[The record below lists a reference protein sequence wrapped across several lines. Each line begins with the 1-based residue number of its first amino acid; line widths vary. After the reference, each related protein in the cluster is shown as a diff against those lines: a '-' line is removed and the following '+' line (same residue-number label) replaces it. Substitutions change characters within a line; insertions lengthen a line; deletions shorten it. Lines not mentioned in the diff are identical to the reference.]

1 MGLFDSGSKGSMESV
16 EQQIKILATN
26 VEVLNQKLIQDPN
39 AAITPGEAIIKKQ
52 TAEALTVLNRIDNTL
67 RASQGDLAQSVT
79 QHIAQLKATFEA
91 LQKQMGAFPNQK
103 TALDEQIAKL
113 NMVTGNLD
121 KLDKSW
127 LHDFLEKV
135 DVFNKNAI
143 TLNNNLIS
151 YHKGMID
158 AIDHKFAEIS
168 ENTSARIFKNMLWFI
183 IAIIVLTAVFAL
195 VFSSIFK

>member
-1 MGLFDSGSKGSMESV
+1 MGMFDSGSKGSLESV

-39 AAITPGEAIIKKQ
+39 AAITPGEAVIKKQ
-52 TAEALTVLNRIDNTL
+52 TADALVILTRLENTL
-67 RASQGDLAQSVT
+67 RATQGDLAASVT
-79 QHIAQLKATFEA
+79 QHIVQLKATFETV
-91 LQKQMGAFPNQK
+91 QKQLAALPNQK
-103 TALDEQIAKL
+103 TAIDEQIAKL
-113 NMVTGNLD
+113 STVTGNLD

-158 AIDHKFAEIS
+158 AIDHKFAEVS
-168 ENTSARIFKNMLWFI
+168 ENTSAKIFKNMLWFI
-183 IAIIVLTAVFAL
+183 IAIMVLTAVFAL
-195 VFSSIFK
+195 VFSWFFK